1 MEEMEKMTNDLEA
14 KTKTISKL
22 EAIKKEKEELEN
34 VRKIEK
40 KKFKV
45 ESPHE
50 KSPKFLDSGSRNFFI
65 FWTILRRRERT

>member
-40 KKFKV
+40 KKFNV

-50 KSPKFLDSGSRNFFI
+50 KSPKFLDSVSRNFFI